1 MSFRSLLLSTLFA
14 LLSLCGSTV
23 HAAEPKLGVLML
35 HGKNPGSNRDPN
47 FRPLVYKLEREDWIV
62 RFPNMPWANGR
73 YIDGNWDLAMQE
85 IETHVKELRAK
96 GAEKIVLMGH
106 SIGVPAAMSFA
117 ARGGDV
123 QALVLLAPG
132 HIPAGFYRN
141 PRFKA
146 VRDSVDEARALVAAG
161 KGAERGRFNDI
172 NQGATLS
179 ISTTAADYLSYL
191 DPTSD
196 ADMSVTAPR
205 VPASIPV
212 LSVIGD
218 ADPLFSHIRAYYVDK
233 LPANPQSQFL
243 EVKGTHLSTPEV
255 AFPEVLKWLKLV
267 TAN

>member
-123 QALVLLAPG
+123 QALVLLAPVLG
-132 HIPAGFYRN
+132 IQFDLSARYPLASI
-141 PRFKA
+141 A
-146 VRDSVDEARALVAAG
+146 TRDSRPCAIAWMRHALWWLQAKALN
-161 KGAERGRFNDI
+161 GAD
-172 NQGATLS
+172 
-179 ISTTAADYLSYL
+179 STTS
-191 DPTSD
+191 T
-196 ADMSVTAPR
+196 R
-205 VPASIPV
+205 V
-212 LSVIGD
+212 
-218 ADPLFSHIRAYYVDK
+218 RR
-233 LPANPQSQFL
+233 
-243 EVKGTHLSTPEV
+243 
-255 AFPEVLKWLKLV
+255 
-267 TAN
+267 